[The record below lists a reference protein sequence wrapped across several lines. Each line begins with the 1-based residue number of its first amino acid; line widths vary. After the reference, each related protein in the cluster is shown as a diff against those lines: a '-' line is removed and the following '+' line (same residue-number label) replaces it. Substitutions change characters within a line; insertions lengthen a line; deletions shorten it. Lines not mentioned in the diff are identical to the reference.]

1 MLKNPRNLK
10 ERVYTLYDVDK
21 KPSFLNGGEEQ
32 FLNRWIYDYIKYPKA
47 AIENGIQGKVIVEF
61 VIEKDGS
68 VSSVKVVKSAGD
80 LLDAEAV
87 KVISASPKWKPGMK
101 GGEAVRVKM
110 AVPVEFKL
118 RK

>member
-1 MLKNPRNLK
+1 M
-10 ERVYTLYDVDK
+10 
-21 KPSFLNGGEEQ
+21 
-32 FLNRWIYDYIKYPKA
+32 
-47 AIENGIQGKVIVEF
+47 
-61 VIEKDGS
+61 
-68 VSSVKVVKSAGD
+68 
-80 LLDAEAV
+80 DAEAV